1 MQPKILLVHHDSVF
15 EALLADFLVFCAY
28 EVRAVYSLS
37 DAIECCKQSNFEIAV
52 IDLAN
57 ANDCTLI
64 NTLSGQYPDMAV
76 LALVSSDLD
85 EKILHRC
92 ALPEEQCLRLPTPLV
107 NILNQIKELAQNR
120 ERKRLQALEPIKDG
134 PLVIDEQHNSAS
146 VNGAHLNLTGT
157 EFALLKLL
165 AKHAGKPVSKAII
178 YPEVLGRPHG
188 QYDRAID
195 VHISS
200 VRHKLSDFAED
211 NLRIESV
218 RGVGYRLT
226 SI

>member
-15 EALLADFLVFCAY
+15 EALLADFLIFCAY
-28 EVRAVYSLS
+28 DVRAVYSLS
-37 DAIECCKQSNFEIAV
+37 DAILCCKQSSFEIAV
-52 IDLAN
+52 IDLSN
-57 ANDCTLI
+57 ANDCALI
-64 NTLSGQYPDMAV
+64 NALSGEYPDMAV
-76 LALVSSDLD
+76 LALVSADID

-92 ALPEEQCLRLPTPLV
+92 ALPKEQCLHLPTPLV
-107 NILNQIKELAQNR
+107 DILTQIKELAQNR
-120 ERKRLQALEPIKDG
+120 ERKRLQALEPIKVG

-146 VNGAHLNLTGT
+146 INGAHINLTET
-157 EFALLKLL
+157 EFSLLKLL
-165 AKHAGKPVSKAII
+165 AKHADKPVSKAVI

-200 VRHKLSDFAED
+200 VRHKLSDFAGD
-211 NLRIESV
+211 SLRIESV

-226 SI
+226 TV

>member
-107 NILNQIKELAQNR
+107 NILNQIKELAQDR
-120 ERKRLQALEPIKDG
+120 ERKRLQALEPIKVG

>member
-28 EVRAVYSLS
+28 EVRAVYSSS

-57 ANDCTLI
+57 ANDCALI
-64 NTLSGQYPDMAV
+64 NTLSGEYPDMAV

-120 ERKRLQALEPIKDG
+120 ERKRLQALEPIKVG
-134 PLVIDEQHNSAS
+134 PLVIDEQQNSAS

-165 AKHAGKPVSKAII
+165 AKHAGKPVSKAVI

-211 NLRIESV
+211 SLRIESV

>member
-64 NTLSGQYPDMAV
+64 NTLSGQYPDMSV

-120 ERKRLQALEPIKDG
+120 ERKRLQALEPIKVG

-211 NLRIESV
+211 SLRIESV

>member
-15 EALLADFLVFCAY
+15 EALLADFLIFCAY
-28 EVRAVYSLS
+28 DVRAVYSLS
-37 DAIECCKQSNFEIAV
+37 DAILCCKQSSFEIAV
-52 IDLAN
+52 IDLSN
-57 ANDCTLI
+57 NDCALI
-64 NTLSGQYPDMAV
+64 NALSGEYPDMAV
-76 LALVSSDLD
+76 LALVSADID

-92 ALPEEQCLRLPTPLV
+92 ALPKEQCLHLPTPLV
-107 NILNQIKELAQNR
+107 DILTQIKELAQNR
-120 ERKRLQALEPIKDG
+120 ERKRLQALEPIKVG

-146 VNGAHLNLTGT
+146 INGAHINLTGT
-157 EFALLKLL
+157 EFSLLKLL
-165 AKHAGKPVSKAII
+165 AKHAGKPVSKAVI

-200 VRHKLSDFAED
+200 VRHKLSDFAGD
-211 NLRIESV
+211 SLRIESV

-226 SI
+226 TV

>member
-15 EALLADFLVFCAY
+15 EALLADFLIFCAY
-28 EVRAVYSLS
+28 DVRAVYSLS
-37 DAIECCKQSNFEIAV
+37 DAILCCKQSSFEIAV
-52 IDLAN
+52 IDLSN
-57 ANDCTLI
+57 ANDCALI
-64 NTLSGQYPDMAV
+64 NALSGEYKDMAV
-76 LALVSSDLD
+76 LALVSADID

-92 ALPEEQCLRLPTPLV
+92 ALPKEQCLHLPTPLV
-107 NILNQIKELAQNR
+107 DILTQIKELAQNR
-120 ERKRLQALEPIKDG
+120 ERKRLQALEPIKVG

-146 VNGAHLNLTGT
+146 INGAHINLTGT
-157 EFALLKLL
+157 EFSLLKLL
-165 AKHAGKPVSKAII
+165 AKHAGKPVSKAVI

-200 VRHKLSDFAED
+200 VRHKLSDFAGD
-211 NLRIESV
+211 SLRIESV

-226 SI
+226 TV

>member
-1 MQPKILLVHHDSVF
+1 MQVVIADDEPITRMDLKEILEKEGHQVVA
-15 EALLADFLVFCAY
+15 EAADGF
-28 EVRAVYSLS
+28 
-37 DAIECCKQSNFEIAV
+37 DAIECCKQSNFEIAM

-120 ERKRLQALEPIKDG
+120 ERKRLQALEPIKVG

-146 VNGAHLNLTGT
+146 INGAHLNLTGT

-211 NLRIESV
+211 SLRIESV

>member
-15 EALLADFLVFCAY
+15 EALLADFLIFCAY
-28 EVRAVYSLS
+28 DVRAVYSLS
-37 DAIECCKQSNFEIAV
+37 DAILCCKQSSFEIAV
-52 IDLAN
+52 IDLSN
-57 ANDCTLI
+57 ANDCALI
-64 NTLSGQYPDMAV
+64 NALSGEYPDMAV
-76 LALVSSDLD
+76 LALVSADID

-92 ALPEEQCLRLPTPLV
+92 ALPKEQCLHLPTPLV
-107 NILNQIKELAQNR
+107 DILTQIKELAQNR
-120 ERKRLQALEPIKDG
+120 ERKRLQALEPIKVG

-146 VNGAHLNLTGT
+146 INGAHINLTGT
-157 EFALLKLL
+157 EFSLLKLL
-165 AKHAGKPVSKAII
+165 TKHAGKPVSKAVI

-200 VRHKLSDFAED
+200 VRHKLSDFAGD
-211 NLRIESV
+211 SLRIESV

-226 SI
+226 TV

>member
-120 ERKRLQALEPIKDG
+120 ERKRLQALEPIKVG

-226 SI
+226 SM

>member
-28 EVRAVYSLS
+28 EVRAVYSLG

-120 ERKRLQALEPIKDG
+120 ERKRLQALEPIKVG
-134 PLVIDEQHNSAS
+134 PLVIDEQHNSAC

-165 AKHAGKPVSKAII
+165 AKHVGKPVSKAII

>member
-120 ERKRLQALEPIKDG
+120 ERKRLQALEPIKVG

>member
-120 ERKRLQALEPIKDG
+120 ERKRLQALEPIKVG

-211 NLRIESV
+211 SLRIESV

-226 SI
+226 SM